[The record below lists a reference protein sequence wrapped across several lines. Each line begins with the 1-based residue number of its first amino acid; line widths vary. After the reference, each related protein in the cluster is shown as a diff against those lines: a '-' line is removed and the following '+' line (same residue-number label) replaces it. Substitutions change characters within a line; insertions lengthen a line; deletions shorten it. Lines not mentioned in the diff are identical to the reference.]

1 MADAE
6 VLRRLEHDASGLPDD
21 EIEYI
26 VIWHA
31 TGQNDSPP
39 AGGTCR
45 PGAQSTPNTSSV
57 GRRVT
62 GGATG
67 SCTVY
72 HRPAAPGGAFD
83 MAAPSPTDGASEAPG
98 NYFGCAATTPSAP
111 PPTNV
116 DHHIPGRPTKHP

>member
-83 MAAPSPTDGASEAPG
+83 MADPSTTDGASQAPG
-98 NYFGCAATTPSAP
+98 YYFGCDAQTPSGHRP
-111 PPTNV
+111 PQAMGGAHSCTPV
-116 DHHIPGRPTKHP
+116 

>member
-67 SCTVY
+67 SCTVH
-72 HRPAAPGGAFD
+72 HRTA
-83 MAAPSPTDGASEAPG
+83 E
-98 NYFGCAATTPSAP
+98 
-111 PPTNV
+111 
-116 DHHIPGRPTKHP
+116 PGRSDETRVGKACVSPFSPRHWAYH

>member
-83 MAAPSPTDGASEAPG
+83 RSEEH
-98 NYFGCAATTPSAP
+98 TSALQSLMRISYAVFCL
-111 PPTNV
+111 N
-116 DHHIPGRPTKHP
+116 KQKQNELQS